1 MTTPAINR
9 VKHGIMA
16 AASETIQ
23 AIARLTRLVDV
34 VAMIDL
40 RVKPVTPRT
49 LDVTAAAGRTLA
61 ADALAAAR
69 PTASLA
75 LLDGWALAADTTL
88 GAGGYA
94 TVSLLHPP
102 QRIETGQ
109 PLPPDT
115 DSVAPFDAIKFNNGS
130 AEALVTINPGD
141 GVLAAGGDNDPA
153 IPLRRAGE
161 RLRMTDLAAFAATGL
176 TRLAVREPRI
186 RVLPLRGSAIVIA
199 AARLLAGDI
208 ERRGGA
214 VKLDDAGRDLGTVL
228 AAENTDAIVVIGGTG
243 SGRNDTGV
251 HTMARDC
258 EVAVHG
264 IAVTPGETAAVGFAG
279 PRPIL
284 LLPGRLDAA
293 LAVWLLIGRRM
304 LDRLAMAHNLD
315 RDPAENLAL
324 ARKVTSTVGLAE
336 VVPVR
341 RSANLVEPLASKY
354 LPLSSLA
361 RSDGWILVPAES
373 EGYAAGTFVQMRP
386 WP

>member
-1 MTTPAINR
+1 
-9 VKHGIMA
+9 MA

-23 AIARLTRLVDV
+23 AISRLTRLADV
-34 VAMIDL
+34 LAMIDL
-40 RVKPVTPRT
+40 RVKPVAPRT
-49 LDVTAAAGRTLA
+49 LDVAVAAGRALA
-61 ADALAAAR
+61 GDAVAAAR
-69 PTASLA
+69 PTAALA
-75 LLDGWALAADTTL
+75 LLDGWAINADLTL

-94 TVSLLHPP
+94 PVPLLHPP

-109 PLPPDT
+109 SLPPDT
-115 DSVAPFDAIKFNNGS
+115 DSVAPFDTIRISNGN
-130 AEALVTINPGD
+130 AEALATINPGD
-141 GVLAAGGDNDPA
+141 GVLAAGGDSDPA
-153 IPLRRAGE
+153 IPLRRGGE
-161 RLRMTDLAAFAATGL
+161 RLRMIDLAALAATGL
-176 TRLAVREPRI
+176 SRLAVREPRI

-199 AARLLAGDI
+199 AARLIAGDI
-208 ERRGGA
+208 ERRGGT

-293 LAVWLLIGRRM
+293 LAIWLLVGRRI
-304 LDRLAMAHNLD
+304 LDRLAMANNAD
-315 RDPAENLAL
+315 RDSVEMLPL
-324 ARKVTSTVGLAE
+324 ARKVSSTVGLAE

-341 RSANLVEPLASKY
+341 RGAGQAEPLASKY
-354 LPLSSLA
+354 LPLSALA

-373 EGYAAGTFVQMRP
+373 EGYSAGSPVQIRP

>member
-1 MTTPAINR
+1 
-9 VKHGIMA
+9 MA

-23 AIARLTRLVDV
+23 AISQLTRLADV
-34 VAMIDL
+34 LAMIDL

-49 LDVTAAAGRTLA
+49 LDVATAAGRALA
-61 ADALAAAR
+61 GDAVAAAR
-69 PTASLA
+69 PTAALA
-75 LLDGWALAADTTL
+75 LVDGWAISADLTL

-94 TVSLLHPP
+94 PVPLLHPP
-102 QRIETGQ
+102 QSIETGQ
-109 PLPPDT
+109 ALPPDT
-115 DSVAPFDAIKFNNGS
+115 DSVAPFDSIRISDGN
-130 AEALVTINPGD
+130 AEALATINPGD
-141 GVLAAGGDNDPA
+141 GVLAAGGDSDPA
-153 IPLRRAGE
+153 IPLRRGGE
-161 RLRMTDLAAFAATGL
+161 RLRMIDLAALAATGL
-176 TRLAVREPRI
+176 SRLAVREPLI

-199 AARLLAGDI
+199 AARLIAGDI
-208 ERRGGA
+208 ERRGGT

-293 LAVWLLIGRRM
+293 LAIWLLVGRRI
-304 LDRLAMAHNLD
+304 LDRLAMANNPD
-315 RDPAENLAL
+315 REPVETLPL
-324 ARKVTSTVGLAE
+324 VRKVASTVGLAE

-341 RSANLVEPLASKY
+341 RGAGQAEPLASKY
-354 LPLSSLA
+354 LPLSALA

-373 EGYAAGTFVQMRP
+373 EGYSAGTPVQIRP

>member
-1 MTTPAINR
+1 
-9 VKHGIMA
+9 MA

-23 AIARLTRLVDV
+23 TISRLTPLADV
-34 VAMIDL
+34 LAMVDL
-40 RVKPVTPRT
+40 RVKPVTQRT

-61 ADALAAAR
+61 VDAAAAAR
-69 PTASLA
+69 PTAAIA
-75 LLDGWALAADTTL
+75 LQDGWALAADMTL

-94 TVSLLHPP
+94 TVQLLHPP
-102 QRIETGQ
+102 QRIEAGQ

-115 DSVAPFDAIKFNNGS
+115 DSVAPFDAIRMTNGN

-141 GVLAAGGDNDPA
+141 GVLSAGGDSDPA

-176 TRLAVREPRI
+176 SRLTVREPRI
-186 RVLPLRGSAIVIA
+186 RVLPLRGSGIVIA
-199 AARLLAGDI
+199 AARLIAGDI

-214 VKLDDAGRDLGTVL
+214 AKLDDAGRDLGTVL
-228 AAENTDAIVVIGGTG
+228 AAESTDAIIVIGGTG
-243 SGRNDTGV
+243 SGRNDTSV

-264 IAVTPGETAAVGFAG
+264 IALTPGETAAFGFAG

-293 LAVWLLIGRRM
+293 LAVWLLVGRRV
-304 LDRLAMAHNLD
+304 LDRLAAANNPD
-315 RDPAENLAL
+315 REPTETLPL

-336 VVPVR
+336 IVPVR
-341 RSANLVEPLASKY
+341 RSANQAEPLATKYLPKY

-361 RSDGWILVPAES
+361 RSDGWIVVPADS
-373 EGYAAGTFVQMRP
+373 EGYSAGSLVQVRP

>member
-1 MTTPAINR
+1 
-9 VKHGIMA
+9 MA

-23 AIARLTRLVDV
+23 AISRLTRLADV
-34 VAMIDL
+34 LAMIDL

-49 LDVTAAAGRTLA
+49 LDVTLAAGRALA
-61 ADALAAAR
+61 GDAVAAAR
-69 PTASLA
+69 PTAALA
-75 LLDGWALAADTTL
+75 LLDGWAINADLTL

-94 TVSLLHPP
+94 PVPLLHPP

-109 PLPPDT
+109 SLPPDT
-115 DSVAPFDAIKFNNGS
+115 DSVAPFDTIRISNGN
-130 AEALVTINPGD
+130 AEALATINPGD
-141 GVLAAGGDNDPA
+141 GVLAAGGDSDPA
-153 IPLRRAGE
+153 IPLRRGGE
-161 RLRMTDLAAFAATGL
+161 RLRMIDLAALAATGL
-176 TRLAVREPRI
+176 SRLAVREPRI

-199 AARLLAGDI
+199 AARLIAGDI
-208 ERRGGA
+208 ERRGGT

-251 HTMARDC
+251 HTMGRDC

-293 LAVWLLIGRRM
+293 LAIWLLVGRRI
-304 LDRLAMAHNLD
+304 LDRLAMANNAD
-315 RDPAENLAL
+315 RDSVEMLPL
-324 ARKVTSTVGLAE
+324 ARKVSSTVGLAE

-341 RSANLVEPLASKY
+341 RGAGQAEPLASKY
-354 LPLSSLA
+354 LPLSALA

-373 EGYAAGTFVQMRP
+373 EGYSAGSPVQIRP

>member
-1 MTTPAINR
+1 LHQRPPLQQYPPR
-9 VKHGIMA
+9 
-16 AASETIQ
+16 
-23 AIARLTRLVDV
+23 RLRNPRWQ
-34 VAMIDL
+34 L
-40 RVKPVTPRT
+40 RPSPPRPSRN
-49 LDVTAAAGRTLA
+49 L
-61 ADALAAAR
+61 
-69 PTASLA
+69 P
-75 LLDGWALAADTTL
+75 
-88 GAGGYA
+88 
-94 TVSLLHPP
+94 LLHPP

-109 PLPPDT
+109 PLPPDM
-115 DSVAPFDAIKFNNGS
+115 DSVAPFDAIKISNGN

-153 IPLRRAGE
+153 IPMRRAGE

-176 TRLAVREPRI
+176 SRLTVREPRI
-186 RVLPLRGSAIVIA
+186 RVLPLRGSGIVIA
-199 AARLLAGDI
+199 AARLIAGDI

-228 AAENTDAIVVIGGTG
+228 ATENTDAIVVIGGTG
-243 SGRNDTGV
+243 RGRNDTGV

-264 IAVTPGETAAVGFAG
+264 IAVTPGETAAFGFAG
-279 PRPIL
+279 LRPIL

-293 LAVWLLIGRRM
+293 LAVWLLIGRRV
-304 LDRLAMAHNLD
+304 LDRLAMANNPD
-315 RDPAENLAL
+315 REPAEAVPL

-341 RSANLVEPLASKY
+341 RSAGLADPLASKY
-354 LPLSSLA
+354 LPLSALA

-373 EGYAAGTFVQMRP
+373 EGYPAGTSVQVRP